1 MKRVAFRWLLVL
13 ILCLTLLPTV
23 VLAETDD
30 ITPIEPDKDENGVY
44 QISNANEL
52 YGFAEIVNDLQN
64 EDSWNPHA
72 NAVLTADITVNEG
85 VLKPD
90 GTLNTE
96 KKDTFKQW
104 TPIGYN
110 ASSKGVWYGGTFDGQ
125 NHTISGLYCDTDQLC
140 AGLFGHAKSNS
151 FIKNV
156 TVADSYFSARNY
168 VGGVCGWNEYC
179 TVAGCIN
186 ESTVVGTSNY
196 SPVGGVCG
204 YSDYGYIEKCSNFGT
219 VIGIGAHSDVGGVCG
234 RNGHRSIV
242 GCYNAGTV
250 TGNGWSV
257 GGVCGSFSQGA
268 IIGCHNV
275 GVVTG
280 SGKYVGGVYGYKERN
295 IGKGCYY
302 LVSDAVEGD
311 EQAKTA
317 ADFKNGTVC
326 DLLNETLKEHNLEFM
341 FYQGNDYPVLTPQI
355 IFIGIEDGKT
365 YCGKVN
371 FTVRCA
377 VSVTEDGKELVPDEY
392 NQYILLPS
400 KHTIT
405 ATDAEGK
412 SKTVAVTVNAEHT
425 GGTATCTA
433 KARCEVCGAEYGELI
448 DHNYEAKYD
457 ESTHWSECSCCKDI
471 KDRAAHSFAAHNCE
485 TSAPCTECNYVKP
498 AGQHN
503 YGEYKQTKAP
513 TCTEA
518 GEETRTCGICNYED
532 TRTIDALGHDF
543 GDWTVTTEA
552 TCTQNG
558 KKSRTC
564 KRDGCDATDTVD
576 IPANGHTEVTD
587 AAVEPT
593 CTVPGK
599 TEGKHCSVCNEI
611 LVAQTEIPAK
621 GHTWTA
627 ASCTAPRT
635 CSVCS
640 ATDGN
645 PLGHDWSDWTVTTEA
660 TCTAKGEKTRSCKR
674 DGCDATETV
683 DIPANGHTEVTDA
696 AVEPTC
702 TMAGKTEGKHCSVCN
717 EILVAQTEIPAKG
730 HTWTAASCTKPR
742 TCSVCSATDGD
753 PLGHD
758 WSDWTVTTEATCTA
772 KGEKTRSCKRD
783 GCDASETVD
792 IPANG
797 HTEGKAVRENVV
809 SATKDH
815 KGSYDEVV
823 YCTVCKTE
831 LSRVTRIIPKLVD
844 DIDAILPILPIIGKP
859 GTASKFPFRD
869 VPASAWYYDA
879 VKSAWE
885 VQLIDGVTS
894 TEFRPDA
901 NMTVAQAIKL
911 ASALHQMTHYGKVT
925 LRNGAPNWYS
935 TYVSYAIDS
944 GLIESTYGNYTAAQM
959 NSPVT
964 RAEFVHIFHAA
975 VDDLRGMNTV
985 TDNVIPDVKTGDAF
999 AAEIYDFYRAGILTG
1014 SDANGTFHPA
1024 SSIKRSEVAAILIRM
1039 YDTSVRKTIKLG

>member
-627 ASCTAPRT
+627 ASCTKPRT

-645 PLGHDWSDWTVTTEA
+645 
-660 TCTAKGEKTRSCKR
+660 
-674 DGCDATETV
+674 
-683 DIPANGHTEVTDA
+683 
-696 AVEPTC
+696 
-702 TMAGKTEGKHCSVCN
+702 
-717 EILVAQTEIPAKG
+717 
-730 HTWTAASCTKPR
+730 
-742 TCSVCSATDGD
+742 